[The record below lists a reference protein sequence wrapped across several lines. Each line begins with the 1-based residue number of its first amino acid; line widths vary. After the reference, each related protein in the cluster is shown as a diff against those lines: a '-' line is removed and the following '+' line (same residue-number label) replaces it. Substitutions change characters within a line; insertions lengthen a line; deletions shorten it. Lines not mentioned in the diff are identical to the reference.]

1 MVVIP
6 VYIYVRNK
14 WGGILILFILQFGR
28 LYNKACTETLKYTIE
43 VGRTKGS

>member
-6 VYIYVRNK
+6 VYACVRNK
-14 WGGILILFILQFGR
+14 WGGILILFTLQFGR
-28 LYNKACTETLKYTIE
+28 SHDEACAETLECAIE